1 MRSPRGGS
9 SMFKCRVAFVAIGL
23 LSIVALAK
31 DKKKQILSPSVLSA
45 RTVTVLIDPSAGVSF
60 NDPRANEVAQKD
72 VETALLNWG
81 RYDPIL
87 GAQAADLIIVVRKG
101 TGHVIDETIPDARQ
115 NNRAGA
121 INPMDNGVGIGAQRG
136 PQPDLS
142 GRPGSGSNQGPMA
155 PQTEIS
161 SSTGD
166 TFLVY
171 DGTIPHPL
179 DSSPVWRYMGQ
190 DGLQP
195 HSVPAVAAFKKAVAD
210 AEKAAGKKP

>member
-1 MRSPRGGS
+1 MVKRS
-9 SMFKCRVAFVAIGL
+9 VAFVAIGL
-23 LSIVALAK
+23 VSIFAFAK
-31 DKKKQILSPSVLSA
+31 DKKKQILSPAVLSA

-60 NDPRANEVAQKD
+60 NDPGANQVAQKD

-81 RYDPIL
+81 RYDPVM

-101 TGHVIDETIPDARQ
+101 TGHAIDETIPDPRQ

-121 INPMDNGVGIGAQRG
+121 IDPMDNGVGIGAQRG
-136 PQPDLS
+136 AQPDLS
-142 GRPGSGSNQGPMA
+142 GRPGGGSNQRPMG

-171 DGTIPHPL
+171 DGTISHPL
-179 DSSPVWRYMGQ
+179 DNSPVWRYMGQ

-210 AEKAAGKKP
+210 AEKAAAKKP